1 MKTVDNV
8 EKNKKK
14 GSKKILLIIP
24 IVIVVV
30 LILAFIFGEKVP
42 KVDETDGIKMTADEI
57 AEKFLNDKSGM
68 DKEFHNKVYE
78 VTGNVEDSNG
88 QYSMTLSTESGEYEI
103 YFDVDKEKSNKIPK
117 LDKGDTV
124 TMKGLYNRVL
134 TDRIDFKDALY
145 IASEK
150 ATEPPTEA
158 ITELPMTEADKSDE
172 EVDRGVVERILKE
185 SMAQG
190 FDEEYYTVEYNEEI
204 NSYVISLWQDNIVS
218 LVFLAKDDDEMK
230 AEWDNMVESIC
241 TSSEQLLEA
250 ARTFDDDA
258 NVTINILNDANT
270 DNVLLMIHNGEV
282 MYDEVNQ

>member
-14 GSKKILLIIP
+14 GSKKLLLIIP

-150 ATEPPTEA
+150 ATEPPTEVE
-158 ITELPMTEADKSDE
+158 TKSNED
-172 EVDRGVVERILKE
+172 VDRGVVERILIE

-190 FDEEYYTVEYNEEI
+190 FDENCFNVEYNEEVD
-204 NSYVISLWQDNIVS
+204 SYVISLWQENIVLS
-218 LVFLAKDDDEMK
+218 VLLAKEDEDLK
-230 AEWDNMVESIC
+230 AEWDAMVENLK
-241 TSSEQLLEA
+241 TSTNQFLEA
-250 ARTFDDDA
+250 ARTFDDNA
-258 NVTINILNDANT
+258 NITFNLLNDSNT

-282 MYDEVNQ
+282 MYDELNQ

>member
-1 MKTVDNV
+1 M
-8 EKNKKK
+8 
-14 GSKKILLIIP
+14 
-24 IVIVVV
+24 
-30 LILAFIFGEKVP
+30 
-42 KVDETDGIKMTADEI
+42 
-57 AEKFLNDKSGM
+57 
-68 DKEFHNKVYE
+68 H
-78 VTGNVEDSNG
+78 
-88 QYSMTLSTESGEYEI
+88 
-103 YFDVDKEKSNKIPK
+103 
-117 LDKGDTV
+117 
-124 TMKGLYNRVL
+124 
-134 TDRIDFKDALY
+134 Y